1 MQSSLDRDQNWA
13 VAVPVTTVTSRNKSL
28 LQADTDSID
37 INQSCNNVT
46 VKNSKGGHVHMRT
59 GARTHAHDRAHAHAL
74 ALLASQN
81 LVTLLHGVVYLDSVG
96 GNSVTSRCYNAV
108 TLLQNAARLLCGKG
122 WLLGKQSVSAAHH
135 ALIMCANMCD
145 AGHHDALFRAQ
156 LPIKT
161 IIAQGCG
168 GSRRRA
174 NPPQGSDRL
183 RGGVTL
189 QGSQK

>member
-1 MQSSLDRDQNWA
+1 MKGSLDRDQNWS
-13 VAVPVTTVTSRNKSL
+13 VRVTTVTSCNNGL
-28 LQADTDSID
+28 LQTDTDSID
-37 INQSCNNVT
+37 VNQSCNNVT
-46 VKNSKGGHVHMRT
+46 VKNNKGHRVHMRT
-59 GARTHAHDRAHAHAL
+59 HARTRTHDRARAHAL
-74 ALLASQN
+74 ALLPSQN
-81 LVTLLHGVVYLDSVG
+81 LVTLLHGFVYLDSVG

-108 TLLQNAARLLCGKG
+108 TLLQNAARLLWAAG
-122 WLLGKQSVSAAHH
+122 WLLGKQSLSAAHH

-145 AGHHDALFRAQ
+145 AGQHGALFRVQ

-168 GSRRRA
+168 GSRPRA
-174 NPPQGSDRL
+174 NPPQVSDRL